1 MIHICKVVLRYLG
14 CMRSLNLPLL
24 SCKSFG
30 RNIFLEG
37 IFYTEASDLW
47 QQPASF
53 LLPLAPPPQA
63 AHGTTQ
69 HPISPPERKAPLPKG
84 CPQEDPL
91 QRMEG
96 RRKEHPEH
104 SQPPKN
110 LQPPAVI

>member
-14 CMRSLNLPLL
+14 CKRSLNLPLL

-30 RNIFLEG
+30 RNSFLEG

-47 QQPASF
+47 QQLASLPA
-53 LLPLAPPPQA
+53 PHHHPPPPPAKA

-84 CPQEDPL
+84 CPQEDAL

-104 SQPPKN
+104 SQPP
-110 LQPPAVI
+110 AVI